1 PKNNTLEKFGIKQE
15 DGSFKPF
22 HLYSMKQAI
31 EEGFILDVLANYT
44 TYRSY
49 YELEKSIED
58 NPLFDSSK
66 AQKKLRAYVE
76 KHQQTIGTKAEIML
90 DHFAGSVVNTKK
102 LNGKAKAMVVTQS
115 IESAIRYYQ
124 ALKQLLSSRGNPFKI
139 VIAFSGEK
147 KVDGIVY
154 TEAQMN
160 GFPESETKDKFDTDD
175 YRMLVVANKYL
186 TGFDQPKLSAMY
198 VDKKLQGVLAVQTL
212 SRLNRSANKLGKKTE
227 DLFVLDFFN
236 STEDIQKS
244 FDPFYTSTTL
254 SGATDINV
262 LHELKDS
269 LDDSGI
275 YEQSEVEDFNEKY
288 FNKVDAQ
295 FLSPIIDVAA
305 QRFVAEL
312 GLEDKLKADYKI
324 KAKQFV
330 KIYGQ

>member
-1 PKNNTLEKFGIKQE
+1 SYFAFTATPKNNTLEKFGIKQE

-44 TYRSY
+44 TYKSY

-58 NPLFDSSK
+58 NPLFDTTK

-90 DHFAGSVVNTKK
+90 DHFTKSVVNTKK
-102 LNGKAKAMVVTQS
+102 LKGKAKAMVITQS

-124 ALKQLLSSRGNPFKI
+124 SLQHLLNQRGNPFKI

-147 KVDGIVY
+147 EIGGIKY

-160 GFPESETKDKFDTDD
+160 GFSESETKDKFNEDD
-175 YRMLVVANKYL
+175 YRILVVANKYL

-198 VDKKLQGVLAVQTL
+198 IDKKLQGVLAVQAL
-212 SRLNRSANKLGKKTE
+212 SRLNRSADKLGKKTE

-236 STEDIQKS
+236 SVDDIKSS

-254 SGATDINV
+254 SSATDINV
-262 LHELKDS
+262 LHELKAS
-269 LDDSGI
+269 LDDS
-275 YEQSEVEDFNEKY
+275 
-288 FNKVDAQ
+288 
-295 FLSPIIDVAA
+295 
-305 QRFVAEL
+305 
-312 GLEDKLKADYKI
+312 
-324 KAKQFV
+324 
-330 KIYGQ
+330 